1 MNYETLY
8 NNIQTYAQTSETM
21 FVANIPF
28 FVEQAE
34 TRIYNAVQIPSLRKN
49 VTGNLTT
56 GNQYLTLPFDW
67 LATYSIAVIDS
78 SGNYTYLLNKDVN
91 FIREAY
97 PNNGTS
103 SWSLPKYYAIF
114 GSSTNNVNELTAIVG
129 PTPDSSYNAE
139 LHYFYYPVSIV
150 QGVIGILNVTFTAG
164 TLYSPGLYQNVSLT
178 GGSGSG
184 ATADIL
190 INSSGNVASC
200 TLQNGGSFYQATDIL
215 GVSASSVGGT
225 GSGFSIGIQQ
235 LNNPSGTSWL
245 GDNYDP
251 VLFYGS
257 MREAML
263 FQKQEQDIIKYY
275 EDKFQEALSEIKR
288 LGDGLER
295 GDAYRE
301 GQTKIMP
308 YNKL

>member
-1 MNYETLY
+1 
-8 NNIQTYAQTSETM
+8 
-21 FVANIPF
+21 
-28 FVEQAE
+28 
-34 TRIYNAVQIPSLRKN
+34 
-49 VTGNLTT
+49 
-56 GNQYLTLPFDW
+56 
-67 LATYSIAVIDS
+67 LATYSIAVVDS

-97 PNNGTS
+97 PNNSTTS
-103 SWSLPKYYAIF
+103 WTLPKYYAIF

-129 PTPDSSYNAE
+129 PTPDSSYSTE

-150 QGVIGILNVTFTAG
+150 QGVIAVLNSTFTGG
-164 TLYSPGLYQNVSLT
+164 TLYSPGLYQNVALT

-184 ATADIL
+184 AFVDIL
-190 INSSGNVASC
+190 VGASGVITSV

-215 GVSASSVGGT
+215 SVSSSSVGGT
-225 GSGFSIGIQQ
+225 GSGFSVGIAT
-235 LNNPSGTSWL
+235 LNNPSGQSWL

-251 VLFYGS
+251 VLFYGA

-275 EDKFQEALSEIKR
+275 EDKFQEALGEMKR

-295 GDAYRE
+295 GDAYRD
-301 GQTKIMP
+301 GQTKLKV
-308 YNKL
+308 NT

>member
-8 NNIQTYAQTSETM
+8 NNIQTYAQTNEST

-28 FVEQAE
+28 FVIQAE
-34 TRIYNAVQIPSLRKN
+34 TRVYNSVQIPSLRKN
-49 VTGNLTT
+49 VLGNLTS

-67 LATYSIAVIDS
+67 LATYSLAVVDS

-97 PNNGTS
+97 PNNGST

-129 PTPDSSYNAE
+129 PTPDSSYNTE

-150 QGVIGILNVTFTAG
+150 QGVVATLNATFTAG
-164 TLYSPGLYQNVSLT
+164 TLYSPGLYQNIPMT

-184 ATADIL
+184 ATCDIL
-190 INSSGNVASC
+190 VNSTGNVASV
-200 TLQNGGSFYQATDIL
+200 TLQNGGSFYQVGDSLSVATANI
-215 GVSASSVGGT
+215 GGS
-225 GSGFSIGIQQ
+225 GSGFSVGVATV
-235 LNNPSGTSWL
+235 NNAQGQSWL

-251 VLFYGS
+251 VLFYGA

-263 FQKQEQDIIKYY
+263 FQKQEQDIVKYY
-275 EDKFQEALSEIKR
+275 EDKFQEALNEMKR

-295 GDAYRE
+295 GDAYRD
-301 GQTKIMP
+301 GQTKLKV
-308 YNKL
+308 NT

>member
-8 NNIQTYAQTSETM
+8 NNIQTYAQTTETA

-49 VTGNLTT
+49 VTGNFTV

-97 PNNGTS
+97 PNNGSTS
-103 SWSLPKYYAIF
+103 WTIPKYYGIF
-114 GSSTNNVNELTAIVG
+114 GSSTNNVNELTVIVG
-129 PTPDSSYNAE
+129 PTPDASYNTE

-150 QGVIGILNVTFTAG
+150 QGVVAVLNATFTAG
-164 TLYSPGLYQNVSLT
+164 SLYSPGLYQNISLT

-190 INSSGNVASC
+190 VNSSGNVASV

-215 GVSASSVGGT
+215 GVSAINIGGT

-235 LNNPSGTSWL
+235 LNNAAGQSWL

-251 VLFYGS
+251 VLFYGA

-275 EDKFQEALSEIKR
+275 EDKFQEALGEMKR

-295 GDAYRE
+295 GDAYRD
-301 GQTKIMP
+301 GQTKLKV
-308 YNKL
+308 NT

>member
-8 NNIQTYAQTSETM
+8 NNIQTYSQTNEST

-28 FVEQAE
+28 FVIQAE
-34 TRIYNAVQIPSLRKN
+34 TRVYNSVQIPSLRKN
-49 VTGNLTT
+49 VLGNLTS

-67 LATYSIAVIDS
+67 LATYSLAVVDS

-97 PNNGTS
+97 PNNGST

-129 PTPDSSYNAE
+129 PTPDSSYNTE

-150 QGVIGILNVTFTAG
+150 QGVVATLNATFTAG
-164 TLYSPGLYQNVSLT
+164 TLYSPGLYQNIPMT

-184 ATADIL
+184 ATCDIL
-190 INSSGNVASC
+190 VNSTGNVASV
-200 TLQNGGSFYQATDIL
+200 TLQNGGSFYQVGDSLSVATANI
-215 GVSASSVGGT
+215 GGS
-225 GSGFSIGIQQ
+225 GSGFSVGVATV
-235 LNNPSGTSWL
+235 NNAQGQSWL

-251 VLFYGS
+251 VLFYGA

-263 FQKQEQDIIKYY
+263 FQKQEQDIVKYY
-275 EDKFQEALSEIKR
+275 EEKFQEALNEMKR

-295 GDAYRE
+295 GDAYRD
-301 GQTKIMP
+301 GQTKLKV
-308 YNKL
+308 NT

>member
-1 MNYETLY
+1 M
-8 NNIQTYAQTSETM
+8 
-21 FVANIPF
+21 
-28 FVEQAE
+28 
-34 TRIYNAVQIPSLRKN
+34 
-49 VTGNLTT
+49 
-56 GNQYLTLPFDW
+56 
-67 LATYSIAVIDS
+67 
-78 SGNYTYLLNKDVN
+78 
-91 FIREAY
+91 
-97 PNNGTS
+97 
-103 SWSLPKYYAIF
+103 PKYYGIF

-129 PTPDSSYNAE
+129 PTPDSSYSTE

-150 QGVIGILNVTFTAG
+150 QGVIAVLNATFTAG
-164 TLYSPGLYQNVSLT
+164 SLYSAGLYQNVPLT

-190 INSSGNVASC
+190 VNASGNVATC

-215 GVSASSVGGT
+215 GVSAANIGGT

-235 LNNPSGTSWL
+235 LNNPTGQSWL

-251 VLFYGS
+251 VLFYGA

-295 GDAYRE
+295 GDAYRD
-301 GQTKIMP
+301 GQTKLMV
-308 YNKL
+308 KS

>member
-8 NNIQTYAQTSETM
+8 NNIQTYAQTTETA

-49 VTGNLTT
+49 VTGNFTA

-97 PNNGTS
+97 PNNGSTS
-103 SWSLPKYYAIF
+103 WTIPKYYGIF
-114 GSSTNNVNELTAIVG
+114 GSSTNNVNELTVIVG
-129 PTPDSSYNAE
+129 PTPDASYNTE

-150 QGVIGILNVTFTAG
+150 QGVVAVLNATFTAG
-164 TLYSPGLYQNVSLT
+164 SLYSPGLYQNISLT

-190 INSSGNVASC
+190 VNSSGNVASV

-215 GVSASSVGGT
+215 GVSAIDIGGT
-225 GSGFSIGIQQ
+225 GSSFSIGIQQ
-235 LNNPSGTSWL
+235 LNNAAGQSWL

-251 VLFYGS
+251 VLFYGA

-275 EDKFQEALSEIKR
+275 EDKFQEALGEMKR

-295 GDAYRE
+295 GDAYRD
-301 GQTKIMP
+301 GQTKLKV
-308 YNKL
+308 NT